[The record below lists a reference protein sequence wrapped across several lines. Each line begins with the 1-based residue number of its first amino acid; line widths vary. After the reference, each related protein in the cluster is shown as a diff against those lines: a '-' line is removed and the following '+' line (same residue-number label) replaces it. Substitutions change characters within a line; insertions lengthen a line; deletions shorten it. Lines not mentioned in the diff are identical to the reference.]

1 MTDKPKFLGKI
12 SARSAFVIRL
22 GGTLIAVVLLV
33 YLLSQQGWQEIGD
46 AVRQIPVWRFVLA
59 LVLILISR
67 LAVSGRWYVLLRSG
81 GVGMSLGQSIRITFA
96 GLFASNF
103 LPTTIGGDVVRL
115 AGAVQLDHDTVISA
129 ASLVVDRLVGMA
141 GMAMIL
147 PFGLPRFLMIE
158 VGETSFYQFYQARLI
173 ACAAVLPL
181 GKWWRTILERSSKVF
196 RQLVKAISIWIGQPK
211 ALAMSLLYS
220 WVHMLCVF
228 GAIWLFFGGMGQ
240 EIPILLVGGLYS
252 LVYFVTLLPVSING
266 YGLQEVSMTF
276 IFSVVAGATV
286 QSSLSAAL
294 LFRTAM
300 MLGSLPGAAFVPGL
314 LSGTKGQSEAV
325 ARTNASTFQQQ

>member
-1 MTDKPKFLGKI
+1 
-12 SARSAFVIRL
+12 
-22 GGTLIAVVLLV
+22 GTLVAVVLLV
-33 YLLSQQGWQEIGD
+33 YLLSQQGWQEIGA
-46 AVRQIPVWRFVLA
+46 AVGQIPAWRFVLA
-59 LVLILISR
+59 LALILISR
-67 LAVSGRWYVLLRSG
+67 LAVSGRWYVLLRSAG
-81 GVGMSLGQSIRITFA
+81 IGMSPGQSIRITFA

-103 LPTTIGGDVVRL
+103 LPTTIGGDVIRL
-115 AGAVQLDHDTVISA
+115 AGAVQLNFDTVISA

-158 VGETSFYQFYQARLI
+158 VGETSLFRSIPGRLVTS
-173 ACAAVLPL
+173 AAVLPL
-181 GKWWRTILERSSKVF
+181 GKWWRTVLERSGKIF
-196 RQLVKAISIWIGQPK
+196 RKLIKAISIWVGQPRAV
-211 ALAMSLLYS
+211 ALSLLYS
-220 WVHMLCVF
+220 WVHMVCVF

-240 EIPILLVGGLYS
+240 DIPFLLVGGLYS

-286 QSSLSAAL
+286 QSSLTAAL

-300 MLGSLPGAAFVPGL
+300 MLGSLPGAIFVPGSRPNCHL
-314 LSGTKGQSEAV
+314 ETRSGSGDSLAGRDGV
-325 ARTNASTFQQQ
+325 SNHPPG

>member
-1 MTDKPKFLGKI
+1 MNKPRFLGRI
-12 SARSAFVIRL
+12 SGRSAFLIRL
-22 GGTLIAVVLLV
+22 GGTLVAVVLLV
-33 YLLSQQGWQEIGD
+33 YLLSQQGWQEIAA
-46 AVRQIPVWRFVLA
+46 AVGQIPAWRFVLA

-67 LAVSGRWYVLLRSG
+67 LAVSGRWYVLLRSAG
-81 GVGMSLGQSIRITFA
+81 IGMSPGQSIRITFA

-103 LPTTIGGDVVRL
+103 LPTTIGGDVIRL
-115 AGAVQLDHDTVISA
+115 AGAVQLNFDTVISA

-158 VGETSFYQFYQARLI
+158 VGATSLFRSIPGRLVTS
-173 ACAAVLPL
+173 AAVLPL
-181 GKWWRTILERSSKVF
+181 GKWWRTVLERSGKIF
-196 RQLVKAISIWIGQPK
+196 RKLIKAISIWVGQPR
-211 ALAMSLLYS
+211 ALALSLLYS
-220 WVHMLCVF
+220 WVHMVCVF

-240 EIPILLVGGLYS
+240 DIPFLLVGGLYS

-286 QSSLSAAL
+286 QSSLTAAL

-300 MLGSLPGAAFVPGL
+300 MLGSLPGAIFVPGL
-314 LSGTKGQSEAV
+314 LPGAKGKAGSAAGTNVG
-325 ARTNASTFQQQ
+325 ASQRQ